1 MNLEQL
7 EKSAYSHHKA
17 TEAIVQKIVN
27 TVSYTPVFFPI
38 IVRKGEQV
46 SCIVNA
52 SEQVAPNMD
61 YVEAYITIGSFSLE
75 LKMKLLIFL
84 ESGNWV
90 NGHKLMSL
98 YESMT
103 AESKDDVR
111 LALADLTKNSE
122 FHKLG
127 SKAINENCKVQF
139 SWSPHKL
146 ISNSSEAFEK
156 WRYCFEEKGNVSWF
170 AGYSELQQAFDAR
183 IRRLRETALT
193 NSSTGRS

>member
-27 TVSYTPVFFPI
+27 NASYKPVFFPI
-38 IVRKGEQV
+38 IVRKGGQV

-52 SEQVAPNMD
+52 SERVAPNMD

-103 AESKDDVR
+103 AGSKEDVR
-111 LALADLTKNSE
+111 LVVADLTKNSE

-127 SKAINENCKVQF
+127 SKAINESCKVQF
-139 SWSPHKL
+139 SWNPHKL

-156 WRYCFEEKGNVSWF
+156 WRYCFEEKSNVSWF

-183 IRRLRETALT
+183 IRRLREMALT
-193 NSSTGRS
+193 NCSTGRS